1 MLASNNKQDG
11 GHVHLRHTTNVY
23 WLVNEADKKK
33 VRSELIGFG
42 IQHYRKINW
51 IITVVYLSSS
61 KLF

>member
-33 VRSELIGFG
+33 TEERAHGL
-42 IQHYRKINW
+42 RPPA
-51 IITVVYLSSS
+51 
-61 KLF
+61 